1 MCKLCFFGVSS
12 GVSSEFLSVFVP
24 MLLLVFLFLCN
35 GGDTR
40 CGYAVATNWSAE
52 VESVWFWSWGPQIKP
67 LEGDLRSF
75 LGYQAPNTRERSK
88 SPEKAIYGSSRSIW
102 YPHSRE
108 QKEAH
113 RTPFTA
119 QSSTNKRRLTQ
130 AQKASQR
137 TTSMN
142 SDTQYQWRMISH

>member
-1 MCKLCFFGVSS
+1 MLLLSFFRCLSRCHCLCFF
-12 GVSSEFLSVFVP
+12 
-24 MLLLVFLFLCN
+24 LCLTAVTRDA
-35 GGDTR
+35 DTQLQQT
-40 CGYAVATNWSAE
+40 GQAGA
-52 VESVWFWSWGPQIKP
+52 SVWFWCWSWGPQIKP
-67 LEGDLRSF
+67 LEGDLRRF
-75 LGYQAPNTRERSK
+75 LGYQVPNTRERSK

-142 SDTQYQWRMISH
+142 SGRPISMKNDIPLIIIP